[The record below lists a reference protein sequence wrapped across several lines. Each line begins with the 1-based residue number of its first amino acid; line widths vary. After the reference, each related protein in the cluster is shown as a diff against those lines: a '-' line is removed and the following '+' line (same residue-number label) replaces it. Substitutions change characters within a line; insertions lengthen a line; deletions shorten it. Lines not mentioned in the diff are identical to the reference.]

1 MSNEKTDR
9 ETAPLLH
16 PVETRRASEAIYDQ
30 IKTLII
36 QGQFKPGDRLPS
48 ERTLMEL
55 MSRSRPTIR
64 EALRMLERAGF
75 IRTIPGGT
83 GAVVQ
88 QPSPDIVIQSLDAM
102 LQIGKVSLEE
112 LGEFRLHN
120 DVAVARWAAQR
131 RTQADMNQLSEI
143 LTESERLIQA
153 KNWEGFMDQ
162 DPAFHSSLARAG
174 KNEVAAIMSHVLSN
188 LSNPITLST
197 FWNQTPD
204 AISKQSQSILRMHRT
219 IFDAVCAGDP
229 QAAED
234 AMTFHVYAFIKD
246 NPGAL
251 KHNPSCS

>member
-1 MSNEKTDR
+1 MSKEKTDR
-9 ETAPLLH
+9 EAMPLLR
-16 PVETRRASEAIYDQ
+16 PVETQRASEAIYEQ
-30 IKTLII
+30 IKTLIV
-36 QGQFKPGDRLPS
+36 QGKFKPGDRLPS
-48 ERTLMEL
+48 ERALMEL
-55 MSRSRPTIR
+55 MNRSRPTIR

-75 IRTIPGGT
+75 IHTTPGGT

-131 RTQADMNQLSEI
+131 RTQTDIDTLSEI

-174 KNEVAAIMSHVLSN
+174 KNEVAAIMSHVLST

-204 AISKQSQSILRMHRT
+204 AIGKQSLSILKMHRN
-219 IFDAVCAGDP
+219 IFDAVCSGDP
-229 QAAED
+229 HAAED
-234 AMTFHVYAFIKD
+234 AMTVHILAFVKD
-246 NPGAL
+246 NPGARRC
-251 KHNPSCS
+251 NS